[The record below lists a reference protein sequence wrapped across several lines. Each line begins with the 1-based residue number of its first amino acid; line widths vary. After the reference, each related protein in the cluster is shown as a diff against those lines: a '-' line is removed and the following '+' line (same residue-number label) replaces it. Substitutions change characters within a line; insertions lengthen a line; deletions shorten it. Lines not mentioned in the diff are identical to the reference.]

1 MFDDEL
7 DELEVPED
15 PSDLITLDTSRIPVL
30 VTLTKIGANYVV
42 DVTESE
48 EAASVS
54 SFVMAID
61 PEGQIIHSRKIGSGT
76 LFVQPLRANWEV
88 SFFFLQLTN

>member
-1 MFDDEL
+1 M
-7 DELEVPED
+7 PED
-15 PSDLITLDTSRIPVL
+15 PSDLISLNTSRMPVL

-54 SFVMAID
+54 SFVLAID
-61 PEGQIIHSRKIGSGT
+61 PDGQIIHSRKIGAGT
-76 LFVQPLRANWEV
+76 LFIQPLKANWEV
-88 SFFFLQLTN
+88 SPDECHPLLLKL